1 MEDLG
6 KLRFGEIG
14 TARTAEITESVTDL
28 GVDLTSNMTSEMSI
42 QVYDPGFKMFK
53 ADYFQMRRPVTYR
66 GQSYEIAQASVQR
79 HPNGPDAVQVKC
91 RSAPIQRMRRDK
103 GAENWNTSAAGF
115 AKQMAEKFG
124 LQAFIQSTPDR
135 INITRQ
141 SGDNA
146 DESSWDVLQRLA
158 SDLDYL
164 VFESYGVLYFSSEE
178 FLVERQPGIVVDVDA
193 PENDAWF
200 PFGWSFATSDDDW
213 RGSQATV
220 LVPRDNG
227 KKLRPGMT
235 VAFKNVGK
243 FGPSETTHP
252 EDTQNLETADAVAT
266 TRKYLITNVSWKEGG
281 NNPVQIKARTLVET
295 DDTVADSSVGLG
307 VIPYGSRELCK
318 GATGTDVKRLQMA
331 VGMAEKDQDG
341 VFGPITEGYVKTWQ
355 QRNTLGVR
363 TVTLIG
369 DLDPADRSFFG
380 DREQFVTYIGD
391 GCINDDD
398 WAVLLAMPGS
408 TFPLMVAATEAEDP
422 ADIKFFERARILA
435 EENAKKNL
443 KAATEAED
451 DADRKFFDSS
461 YQPDPYDVEGREGV
475 EETKGIESTID
486 PADLKFFSGLYSN
499 PKKPEPNHPMYG
511 YHG

>member
-1 MEDLG
+1 MENLG
-6 KLRFGEIG
+6 QLRIGEIG
-14 TARTAEITESVTDL
+14 TERTAQVTENVTDL
-28 GVDLTSNMTSEMSI
+28 SVDLTSGMSSEMSLTI
-42 QVYDPGFKMFK
+42 YDPDFRMFR
-53 ADYFQMRRPVTYR
+53 ADYFQIRRPVTYK

-79 HPNGPDAVQVKC
+79 HPNGPDMVNCLC
-91 RSAPIQRMRRDK
+91 RSAPIQRMCRDK

-158 SDLDYL
+158 SDLEYI

-178 FLVERQPGIVVDVDA
+178 FLVERQPGIVVDVEA
-193 PENDAWF
+193 PEEDPWF
-200 PFGWSFATSDDDW
+200 PYGWSFTTSDDDW
-213 RGSQATV
+213 RGSEATV
-220 LVPRDNG
+220 LLPRDNG

-252 EDTQNLETADAVAT
+252 EDTQNLATLAKAGT
-266 TRKYLITNVSWKEGG
+266 TRKYLITGVNWVEG
-281 NNPVQIKARTLVET
+281 NEQPIQIKARTLVET

-307 VIPYGSRELCK
+307 VIQYGSRELCK
-318 GATGTDVKRLQMA
+318 GTNGTDVKRLQMA
-331 VGMAEKDQDG
+331 VGLSEKDQDG
-341 VFGPITEGYVKTWQ
+341 VFGPITESYVKTWQ
-355 QRNTLGVR
+355 QRNKLGVR

-380 DREQFVTYIGD
+380 DRSEFVTYIGD
-391 GCINDDD
+391 GCINADD

-408 TFPLMVAATEAEDP
+408 TFPLMVAATEAEDS
-422 ADIKFFERARILA
+422 ADIKFFERAKILA

-451 DADRKFFDSS
+451 DADQKFFDSS
-461 YQPDPYDVEGREGV
+461 YQPDPYDILGRESIDGT
-475 EETKGIESTID
+475 EGIESTID
-486 PADLKFFSGLYSN
+486 PADIKFISGLYSK
-499 PKKPEPNHPMYG
+499 PKDVPTNHPMYG
-511 YHG
+511 KYS